1 LGILIVSKRLWLN
14 ILEFYF
20 DFRYFKENNLS
31 LIMRKLVFV
40 FLLLPVLAFSQKS
53 ASNTL
58 LTIDDQSF
66 SKEEFMYVYNKNN
79 SNPSSVDQ
87 KSVNEY
93 LDLYINF
100 RLKVKEAEDR
110 GMDTTMAFKREL
122 KGYRDQL
129 ARPYL
134 TDKSVDSNI
143 LKEAYDRLKWDIRA
157 SHIMIAVD
165 EDVSKNDT
173 VAVNAYKKLV
183 DIRKQILNG
192 ASFTEM
198 AKKYSDDPSARD
210 MPASRYRGAHKG
222 NGGDLGYFTAFYMVY
237 PFETAAYNTPVGE
250 ISMPIRTKYGY
261 HIIKVTDKIP
271 ELGKIEVK
279 HINVKPK
286 SSSDADKAVALSKIK
301 EIQAKINS
309 GELSFEE
316 AAKQY
321 SDDKG
326 SIEKGGLLP
335 AFEVSR
341 MVPEFIQA
349 ISILKVDEVSEPVFT
364 EYGWHLIK
372 LVRLIKMP
380 SYEEYLPTIK
390 SKVSRDSRSNMS
402 QEAAIAKFKK
412 EYKFKEYPKSLT
424 AFYSVVDSSIYT
436 NTWTADKANN
446 LTKVL
451 FKLDGK
457 KYYQKDFAKYVAENQ
472 VMKHKGTLRYF
483 TDKLYNK
490 WVDKIVLDYKDSKL
504 ESENI
509 DFKMLVQE
517 YHDGILLFAIS
528 DTEVWGKAIKDS
540 TGLAKFYEQNKQKY
554 LWKERVDAS
563 LYKCSSDSIAKLVK
577 SWLAKDYSLDTIM
590 RMANHKS
597 ALNLRYEKGKYE
609 AGDNSI
615 IDEIEHKVGVS
626 DIIMS
631 GKSYVVVSINE
642 IVPPQPK
649 SLDEAR
655 GLITADYQNY
665 LEEKWIEKL
674 HKDHT
679 VKVNRELLN

>member
-1 LGILIVSKRLWLN
+1 
-14 ILEFYF
+14 
-20 DFRYFKENNLS
+20 
-31 LIMRKLVFV
+31 MRKLIFV
-40 FLLLPVLAFSQKS
+40 FLLMPVLVFSQKQ
-53 ASNTL
+53 NKTL
-58 LTIDDQSF
+58 LTIDNQSF
-66 SKEEFMYVYNKNN
+66 SKDEFMYVYNKNN
-79 SNPSSVDQ
+79 SNPASVDK
-87 KSVNEY
+87 KSINEY

-143 LKEAYDRLKWDIRA
+143 LKEAYERLQWDIRA

-173 VAVNAYKKLV
+173 VAISAYKKLL
-183 DIRKQILNG
+183 DIRKKILNG
-192 ASFTEM
+192 ADFAEM

-250 ISMPIRTKYGY
+250 ISMPVRTKYGY

-286 SSSDADKAVALSKIK
+286 SESEADKSKALSKIK

-316 AAKQY
+316 AARQY

-341 MVPEFIQA
+341 MVPEFIKA
-349 ISILKVDEVSEPVFT
+349 ISKLKVDEVSEPVFT

-372 LVRLIKMP
+372 LVRLIKIP
-380 SYEEYLPTIK
+380 SFEEYLPTIK
-390 SKVSRDSRSNMS
+390 SKVSRDSRSNIS
-402 QEAAIAKFKK
+402 QEAAINKFKK
-412 EYKFKEYPKSLT
+412 EYKFKEYPKNLT
-424 AFYSVVDSSIYT
+424 AFYSVIDSSIYI
-436 NTWTADKANN
+436 NSWSADKAIG

-457 KYYQKDFAKYVAENQ
+457 KYYQKDFAKYIASNQ
-472 VMKHKGTLRYF
+472 AMKHKGTLRYF
-483 TDKLYNK
+483 TDKMYNK

-504 ESENI
+504 ESENL

-540 TGLAKFYEQNKQKY
+540 AGLAKFYEDNKQKY
-554 LWKERVDAS
+554 MWKERVDAS
-563 LYKCSSDSIAKLVK
+563 LYKCANDSVAQLVK
-577 SWLAKDYSLDTIM
+577 SWLTKGYSLDSIM

-597 ALNLRYEKGKYE
+597 ALNLRYEKGKFE
-609 AGDNSI
+609 AGDNTVV
-615 IDEIEHKVGVS
+615 DELDHKKGISNIVK
-626 DIIMS
+626 S
-631 GKSYVVVSINE
+631 GKSYVVVLINE
-642 IVPPQPK
+642 ILPPQPK
-649 SLDEAR
+649 SLNEAR

-665 LEEKWIEKL
+665 LEEKWVEKL

-679 VKVNRELLN
+679 VIVNRELLN